1 MTARTGADGAM
12 PGLTTI
18 VLSGVRARGHHG
30 VLPSEKEAGQEFVVD
45 VEYDVD
51 AAAAAAADDLAL
63 TVSYADVAAEV
74 VQRVQDGALDLVETL
89 AARILADVVRRP
101 FVERAGVT
109 VHKPQAPVGVPFG
122 DVSVSLEAPGR
133 HPVVIAL
140 GSNLGDRRAVLED
153 AIARLSSFVTV
164 TGRSAWFETD
174 PVGGVPQPDYLNA
187 VVVGTTALGPT
198 HLMRRLHEIEAAAGR
213 TREVRWGART
223 LDLDLVQHGH
233 PDDPA
238 SLALLDGDLVLPHP
252 RAHERAFVLV
262 PWLDADPRAA
272 LATGGRTLSVRELLE
287 GLDASAVR
295 ALEDVP

>member
-1 MTARTGADGAM
+1 MRIALYGATGKVGS
-12 PGLTTI
+12 
-18 VLSGVRARGHHG
+18 VLEPA
-30 VLPSEKEAGQEFVVD
+30 LQEAGHQVVD
-45 VEYDVD
+45 PLVNGPAGCD
-51 AAAAAAADDLAL
+51 AAVDF
-63 TVSYADVAAEV
+63 TRPESV
-74 VQRVQDGALDLVETL
+74 VGN
-89 AARILADVVRRP
+89 
-101 FVERAGVT
+101 VERCLEAGV
-109 VHKPQAPVGVPFG
+109 P
-122 DVSVSLEAPGR
+122 
-133 HPVVIAL
+133 
-140 GSNLGDRRAVLED
+140 
-153 AIARLSSFVTV
+153 
-164 TGRSAWFETD
+164 
-174 PVGGVPQPDYLNA
+174 